1 MRSWHVATT
10 RPLQQSRAD
19 RELRRQG
26 FVTFNPRIRI
36 RVPKPDGT
44 MRYAVKPYLPGYIF
58 VRFDK
63 LHDQWGKVRGTRGVS
78 RLLMCGDDPAR
89 VRRGIIERMIKKFGD
104 RFAIDE
110 RRLDEL
116 IIRTGDSVEILG
128 EGFVGLRARALESTH
143 SRINFMME
151 MFGRQVET
159 SAPRETLR
167 LA

>member
-1 MRSWHVATT
+1 MRCWHVATT

-19 RELRRQG
+19 RELRQLG
-26 FVTFNPRIRI
+26 FITFNPRVRL
-36 RVPKPDGT
+36 REPKPDGSFK
-44 MRYAVKPYLPGYIF
+44 YLIKPYLPGYIF
-58 VRFDK
+58 IRFDR
-63 LHDQWGKVRGTRGVS
+63 LHDQWGKIRGTHGVG

-89 VRRGIIERMIKKFGD
+89 VRKGIIERMIKQFGD
-104 RFAIDE
+104 RFAVDE
-110 RRLDEL
+110 RMFDEL
-116 IIRTGDSVEILG
+116 IIRTGDKVEILG

-143 SRINFMME
+143 SRVNFMME